1 MEYPASTCRPLFQ
14 RRLVCVAHNFTN
26 REIHAGRGR
35 DWKSSG
41 WNVVGRKV
49 SRKKEKKGKERKKKK
64 KKKKGGERAKRNY
77 E

>member
-41 WNVVGRKV
+41 WNVVGRV

-64 KKKKGGERAKRNY
+64 RKKDVERAKRNY